1 MAKISEKT
9 LNLIRT
15 EAALIAQP
23 FGLVIKNVEY
33 VREDGLW
40 YLRVTVDH
48 EAKDP
53 SQKTTPVTLEDCT
66 RVHRPLYKRL
76 DELDPIKGTYY
87 LEVSSPG
94 SSASPDSCEE
104 TAGTEP
110 N

>member
-1 MAKISEKT
+1 MAKISEKA
-9 LNLIRT
+9 LDLIRR

-23 FGLVIKNVEY
+23 LGLIIKKVEY

-48 EAKDP
+48 ETGDP
-53 SQKTTPVTLEDCT
+53 GRKPAPVTLEDCT
-66 RVHRPLYKRL
+66 QVHRPLSKRL

-87 LEVSSPG
+87 LEISSPG
-94 SSASPDSCEE
+94 SDVSPDPCEE
-104 TAGTEP
+104 NAGTEL

>member
-9 LNLIRT
+9 LSKISA

-23 FGLVIKNVEY
+23 FGLVVKSVEY
-33 VREDGLW
+33 MREDGLW

-48 EAKDP
+48 EVKDP
-53 SQKTTPVTLEDCT
+53 SGKPTPVTLEDCT
-66 RVHRPLYKRL
+66 RVHRPLSKRL
-76 DELDPIKGTYY
+76 DELDPIPGTYY

-94 SSASPDSCEE
+94 SSAGDNPCEE